1 MGLEGTG
8 GGGDGGGALLSAPAL
23 AQKLEDEGTN
33 VENANILNLFLDATT
48 LAAGAPAPITTNV
61 GSIDIST
68 SSVVFNGNFTR
79 ERYGRAA
86 VQDPITLDSD
96 KKSLLLDDNQT
107 SSQKALA
114 FIACLEFDSGLTVLQ
129 NNFTDT
135 EVTSQNQP
143 DLDKFN
149 RYPESMFNNATLLNT
164 AKETFVFDA
173 VAASK
178 DATDAY
184 TSYQ

>member
-107 SSQKALA
+107 SPQKALA
-114 FIACLEFDSGLTVLQ
+114 FIASLEFDNGLRVLQ
-129 NNFTDT
+129 NEFSNS
-135 EVTSQNQP
+135 EVTNQTQP

-149 RYPESMFNNATLLNT
+149 RYPESMFNNALQLNQT
-164 AKETFVFDA
+164 KETYVFD
-173 VAASK
+173 VIDSSE
-178 DATDAY
+178 DATAAF
-184 TSYQ
+184 TSFQ

>member
-48 LAAGAPAPITTNV
+48 LAGGAPAPITTNV
-61 GSIDIST
+61 GSIDIPT
-68 SSVVFNGNFTR
+68 SAVVFNGNFTR

-96 KKSLLLDDNQT
+96 KKALLLDDNQT
-107 SSQKALA
+107 SAQKALS
-114 FIACLEFDSGLTVLQ
+114 FIACLEFDNGLRVLQ
-129 NNFTDT
+129 NEFSDSD
-135 EVTSQNQP
+135 VTNQTQP

-149 RYPESMFNNATLLNT
+149 RYPESMFNNATELNDS
-164 AKETFVFDA
+164 KETFVFDA
-173 VAASK
+173 ISASE
-178 DATDAY
+178 DATEAF
-184 TSYQ
+184 TSFQ